1 MRPEIAG
8 RDETTGAARR
18 MTQLTRLDW
27 YVVGISLVLCY
38 LPAMFYLK
46 RAGSSTAEFFA
57 SGQSAPWWLVGTS
70 MVATTFSTDTP
81 NLVTDFVR
89 SHGVSY
95 NWVWWAFLLTGM
107 ATVFFY
113 AQLWRRSR
121 VLTDLE
127 FYELR
132 YSGKPAAV
140 VRGFRAV
147 YLGLFFNIMIMSTVT
162 LAAVKI
168 ANVML
173 GWGRVETIA
182 IAGTACVLFAAVSG
196 LWGVLATDIVQFAL
210 AMIGVIGAAIVS
222 LRQPAVGGLA
232 ALLDKT
238 SPSTLSLLPDFS
250 DTSLTLTVL
259 VIPLTVQWWSVWYPG
274 AEPGGGS
281 YIAQRILASK
291 NERHALGATLWFN
304 VAHYA
309 LRPWPWI
316 IVALCSM
323 LVFPTLADIQRALP
337 HVNPALI
344 GNDLAYPAMLTLLP
358 VGMKGLLI
366 ASLFA
371 AYRSTMET
379 HLNWGSSYLIIDFYQ
394 RFIRPGK
401 SERHYLWVSRALAAF
416 LMAAAGAFTLALS
429 TASEAFQLLLSVGAG
444 TGLIYLLRWFW
455 WRINAWSEIS
465 AMVSSFLVALGFFFA
480 RKSGFAIADPVPLL
494 ATVGVTTV
502 VWVTVTMLT
511 EPVDRASLVRFYE
524 LTRPAGRGW
533 DVIRTEANLP
543 PSPDSFPQMLL
554 GWTAGVTFVY
564 AGLFGAGSF
573 IYGRTI
579 AAIAWLVAFIVSGIA
594 LVRVVKG
601 VWASEEELAGSE
613 TSGVAARRPCTKA
626 VILARGLGSRMRQAD
641 DGVMLSA
648 EQAAAADAGA
658 KGMIPVGRPFLDYV
672 LSGLADAGFTDV
684 CIVVAPQHAE
694 IHDRYARAAI
704 PTRVRVQFAVQ
715 ANALGTADAVLAA
728 EEFAGGEPFVVL
740 NADNYYPTDV
750 LARLRNADGA
760 AGVAFS
766 RAGLLRAGDVPADRL
781 ASYALLDVHGGV
793 LRRIIE
799 KPDAATMAAQANAPV
814 SMNCWR
820 LESTFFRACRDVQ
833 PSARDELELPNAIQ
847 YAIDVLGE
855 RFTMIP
861 ADASV
866 LDLSRRADVAKV
878 TARLKAVTVRL

>member
-1 MRPEIAG
+1 M
-8 RDETTGAARR
+8 
-18 MTQLTRLDW
+18 QLTSLDW
-27 YVVGISLVLCY
+27 VIVVVSLVLCY
-38 LPAMFYLK
+38 LPAMFYLR
-46 RAGSSTAEFFA
+46 RARSSMAEFFT

-132 YSGKPAAV
+132 YSGRPAAA

-147 YLGLFFNIMIMSTVT
+147 YLGLFFNIMIMATVT

-173 GWGRVETIA
+173 GWGRLETIVVC
-182 IAGTACVLFAAVSG
+182 GTAVVLFAAVSG
-196 LWGVLATDIVQFAL
+196 LWGVLATDLVQFVL
-210 AMIGVIGAAIVS
+210 AMIGVIAAAYVA
-222 LRQPAVGGLA
+222 LDQPAVGGLSG
-232 ALLDKT
+232 LLAKT
-238 SPSTLSLLPDFS
+238 DPKTLSLLPDFH
-250 DTSLTLTVL
+250 DTTLTLTVL

-323 LVFPTLADIQRALP
+323 LVFPTLGDLQRALP
-337 HVNPALI
+337 QVSPALI

-358 VGMKGLLI
+358 VGMKGLII

-379 HLNWGSSYLIIDFYQ
+379 HLNWGSSYLVIDFYQ
-394 RFIRPGK
+394 RFLAPGRT
-401 SERHYLWVSRALAAF
+401 ERHYLWVSRTLAAV
-416 LMAAAGAFTLALS
+416 LMILCGTFTLFLS

-465 AMVSSFLVALGFFFA
+465 AMISSFLISLAFFVAKKMGA
-480 RKSGFAIADPVPLL
+480 DIPDPVPLL
-494 ATVGVTTV
+494 TTVAVTTV
-502 VWVTVTMLT
+502 VWITVTLMT
-511 EPVDRASLVRFYE
+511 APVDHTALLRFYE
-524 LTRPAGRGW
+524 LTRPAGPGW
-533 DVIRTEANLP
+533 AAFRAESKLP
-543 PSPDSFPQMLL
+543 PSPDSIPQMLL

-564 AGLFGAGSF
+564 AGLFGTGSL
-573 IYGRTI
+573 IYGR
-579 AAIAWLVAFIVSGIA
+579 VSQSI
-594 LVRVVKG
+594 
-601 VWASEEELAGSE
+601 VWAVLFVISGAVLLSVVRRVWATEPELAGSE
-613 TSGVAARRPCTKA
+613 TSAVAANRPCTKA
-626 VILARGLGSRMRQAD
+626 VILAAGRGTRMQAAD
-641 DGVMLSA
+641 RDVALT
-648 EQAAAADAGA
+648 EDQAAAADAGIKA
-658 KGMIPVGRPFLDYV
+658 MMPLSIEASAASELRHSPPFLDFS
-672 LSGLADAGFTDV
+672 LSALGDAGFTDI
-684 CIVVAPQHAE
+684 CIIVAPGDRE
-694 IHDRYARAAI
+694 IRDRYSRAAI
-704 PTRVRVQFAVQ
+704 PTRFRVSFATQ
-715 ANALGTADAVLAA
+715 LEAAGTADALLAA
-728 EEFAGGEPFVVL
+728 EEFTAGEPFVVV
-740 NADNYYPTDV
+740 NSDNYYPPDV
-750 LARLRNADGA
+750 LASLRTTTEP
-760 AGVAFS
+760 AGVGFS
-766 RAGLLRAGDVPADRL
+766 REGLLRRGDIAAERI
-781 ASYALLDVHGGV
+781 ATYAILDVGADGY
-793 LRRIIE
+793 LRAIIE
-799 KPDAATMAAQANAPV
+799 KPDPSVLDSFGSRIEV

-820 LESTFFRACRDVQ
+820 LTAEIFRACRDVP
-833 PSARDELELPNAIQ
+833 PSPRGELELPAAVQ
-847 YAIDVLGE
+847 YAIEVLGM
-855 RFTMIP
+855 RIRMIH
-861 ADASV
+861 ADAAV
-866 LDLSRRADVAKV
+866 LDLSRRGDIPVVSERLRGVAVK
-878 TARLKAVTVRL
+878 L